1 MADNGATRPGSPDLT
16 LRRVLDRLE
25 HAGGD
30 VGPLRDDILASWQ
43 RCVQAGLQPDQFEV
57 PYDPD
62 VDDHGRLSWA
72 AGSIIDRVGD
82 DLAGAPVGL
91 LLTDQRGQIVA
102 RRAGEQGVVRLLDRI
117 RLAPG
122 FLYGEALIGTNAIG
136 TAIARGGPSVV
147 LGHEHFADAM
157 ISVAC
162 TAMPVTDPAT
172 GRVIGVVDL
181 TCPAAEASP
190 LMLPL
195 VKRAVWELEQRLLQ
209 DVSLDERVLQEHFL
223 RVRRR
228 ARGPLALVNER
239 TMLVNSPAAAIL
251 QSSDRAMLWDRAAR
265 ALQGDQQGS
274 SEIPLASGRV
284 VEVNCEP
291 VLDGARVVGAL
302 VRLEP
307 ASAQDRGASGRHRG
321 LSTPR
326 YGWSSL
332 TGTER
337 LVADLVAEGRT
348 NAEAAAHLFLS
359 PHTIDFHLRQVFRK
373 LDVGSRVEL
382 TRLVLTRAGQ
392 PVGA

>member
-1 MADNGATRPGSPDLT
+1 MADKRATRPDSPDFA

-25 HAGGD
+25 HAEGD
-30 VGPLRDDILASWQ
+30 SGPLRDDILASWR
-43 RCVQAGLQPDQFEV
+43 RCVQAGLQPDRFQV

-62 VDDHGRLSWA
+62 LDDGGRLSWA
-72 AGSIIDRVGD
+72 AGPILDRVGD
-82 DLAGAPVGL
+82 DLAATPIGL

-117 RLAPG
+117 QLAPG

-147 LGHEHFADAM
+147 LGHEHFADALTA
-157 ISVAC
+157 VAC

-181 TCPAAEASP
+181 TCPVAEASP

-209 DVSLDERVLQEHFL
+209 DASLDERVLQDHFL
-223 RVRRR
+223 RARRR

-251 QSSDRAMLWDRAAR
+251 QSSDRAMLWDWAAR
-265 ALQGDQQGS
+265 ALHADQQGS
-274 SEIPLASGRV
+274 SEVSLASGRA
-284 VEVNCEP
+284 VEITCEP

-307 ASAQDRGASGRHRG
+307 ASAPNRVASGRRRG
-321 LSTPR
+321 TSTAR
-326 YGWSSL
+326 YGWPSL
-332 TGTER
+332 TETER
-337 LVADLVAEGRT
+337 TVADLVAEGLT
-348 NAEAAAHLFLS
+348 NAQAAAHLFLS

-382 TRLVLTRAGQ
+382 TRLVLTREAQFAG
-392 PVGA
+392 A

>member
-1 MADNGATRPGSPDLT
+1 
-16 LRRVLDRLE
+16 VFDRLE
-25 HAGGD
+25 RAGGD
-30 VGPLRDDILASWQ
+30 VGPLRDDILASWR
-43 RCVQAGLQPDQFEV
+43 RCVQAGLQPDHFEV

-82 DLAGAPVGL
+82 DLAGTPVGL
-91 LLTDQRGQIVA
+91 LLTDQRGQVVA

-117 RLAPG
+117 QLAPG
-122 FLYGEALIGTNAIG
+122 FLYGEKLIGTNAIG
-136 TAIARGGPSVV
+136 TAIASGGPSVV
-147 LGHEHFADAM
+147 LGHEHFADALV
-157 ISVAC
+157 SVAC

-181 TCPAAEASP
+181 TCPAAEAGP

-209 DVSLDERVLQEHFL
+209 DASLDERVLQEHFL

-251 QSSDRAMLWDRAAR
+251 QSSDRARLWDWAAR
-265 ALQGDQQGS
+265 ALHGDQQSS
-274 SEIPLASGRV
+274 SELSLTSGRA
-284 VEVNCEP
+284 VEINCEP
-291 VLDGARVVGAL
+291 VLDGARIVGAL

-307 ASAQDRGASGRHRG
+307 ASAQDREASGRHRG

-332 TGTER
+332 TETER
-337 LVADLVAEGRT
+337 TVADLVAEGRT
-348 NAEAAAHLFLS
+348 NAEAAARLFLS

-373 LDVGSRVEL
+373 LDIGSRVEL
-382 TRLVLTRAGQ
+382 TRLVLTRAAQ
-392 PVGA
+392 SAGA